1 MKIKTR
7 YVCSNCGTSFFK
19 AMGKCTSCGEFGT
32 VIEELEEKKSTTG
45 NRYGSGN
52 WGGES
57 TKLTDLSKVNKSKKP
72 IRFSSGLKEFDRV
85 LGGGIVEGSVIL
97 VGGEPGIGKST
108 ILLQTVANVKAQGKS
123 VLYFTGEEN
132 LEQISARGDRLN
144 LNLSEVNAM
153 AETNLERLIA
163 TIDSQKPDLIIVD
176 SIQSMYTDMLQSA
189 PGSVAQIREC
199 SAILTRTG
207 KQNKTAILLVGHV
220 TKDGSIAGPK
230 VLEHI
235 VDANLFMEGET
246 HSSYRLLR
254 AFKNRFGPVDEIGA
268 FEMTEQGLVDIGN
281 ISALFL
287 SMDRKPRK
295 GSSIVITQEGQRS
308 MMIEIQALEDKTNF
322 GNPRRVAVGV
332 DYNRLVMI
340 LAVLNKH
347 TKNNFGELDIFIN
360 AVGGIKINDTAADLA
375 VLLSLLSSLRNQAL
389 PVDLA
394 CFGEVGLTGEVRPVM
409 RSNER
414 IKEAIN
420 MGFKRIIVPRKNMP
434 NKEYPDVE
442 IYGVEDLKDISALL
456 LEWNNKS

>member
-7 YVCSNCGTSFFK
+7 YVCNSCGASFLK
-19 AMGKCTSCGEFGT
+19 SMGKCTACHSFGT
-32 VIEELEEKKSTTG
+32 VVEELEVKSTGTG
-45 NRYGSGN
+45 NRFSN
-52 WGGES
+52 WSGES
-57 TKLTDLSKVNKSKKP
+57 SKLTDLSKVNKSKKP
-72 IRFSSGLKEFDRV
+72 IRFSTGLNEFDRV

-97 VGGEPGIGKST
+97 IGGEPGIGKST
-108 ILLQTVANVKAQGKS
+108 ILLQTIANVKSLGKS
-123 VLYFTGEEN
+123 VIYFTGEEN

-144 LNLSEVNAM
+144 LNLSDINSM
-153 AETNLERLIA
+153 AESNLEKIIA
-163 TIDSQKPDLIIVD
+163 TIENEKPELIIVD

-199 SAILTRTG
+199 SALLTRTG

-220 TKDGSIAGPK
+220 TKDGTIAGPK

-268 FEMTEQGLVDIGN
+268 FEMTEEGLIDIGN

-332 DYNRLVMI
+332 DYNRLIMI

-347 TKNNFGELDIFIN
+347 THNNFGELDIFIN

-375 VLLSLLSSLRNQAL
+375 ILLSILSSIRGQAL

-414 IKEAIN
+414 IKEAVN
-420 MGFKRIIVPRKNMP
+420 MGFKKIIVPKRNIP
-434 NKEYPDVE
+434 NKNFPDVE
-442 IYGVEDLKDISALL
+442 IYGVEDLRDVSELL
-456 LEWNNKS
+456 KEWNTKNI